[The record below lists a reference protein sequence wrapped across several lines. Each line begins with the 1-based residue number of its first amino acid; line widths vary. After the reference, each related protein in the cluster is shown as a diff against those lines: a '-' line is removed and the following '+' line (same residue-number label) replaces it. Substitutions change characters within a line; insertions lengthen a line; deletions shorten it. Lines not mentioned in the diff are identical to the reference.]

1 MNVLYLAKRR
11 NIVRRTPNDLRF
23 RRKRNRLH
31 MRGRHLSFRSCAL
44 IMGNAAVAIT
54 GSIPMSENASE
65 LGLVKQAI
73 AGERVALERLLVMHA
88 RRLSRHLQPKIPDV
102 LKGVIDVDDILQ
114 QTFLQVFRDI
124 RTFEPGG
131 QGSFYAWLRGIA
143 DNRLFDCIRE
153 HKRKKRGGDFRRQV
167 AGGNQGSVA
176 ADILDLLS
184 AGKTTPSVSIA
195 RREMIDALQVGIA
208 CLPDDQRRA
217 IQLHCLEG
225 RSLDETAQM
234 MEKTP
239 GAIRALVH
247 RGKCKLQEQ
256 LDRSALWLS
265 QGR

>member
-1 MNVLYLAKRR
+1 
-11 NIVRRTPNDLRF
+11 
-23 RRKRNRLH
+23 
-31 MRGRHLSFRSCAL
+31 
-44 IMGNAAVAIT
+44 
-54 GSIPMSENASE
+54 MSENASE
-65 LGLVKQAI
+65 HSLVQQAI
-73 AGERVALERLLVMHA
+73 AGERFALERLLLMHA

-102 LKGVIDVDDILQ
+102 LKGKIEVDDILQ

-124 RTFEPGG
+124 GTFSPAGD
-131 QGSFYAWLRGIA
+131 GSFYAWLRGIA
-143 DNRLFDCIRE
+143 DNRLFDNIRE
-153 HKRKKRGGDFRRQV
+153 HKRKKRGGGFRRQV
-167 AGGNQGSVA
+167 ASGTRGSVA
-176 ADILDLLS
+176 GDILDLLS
-184 AGKTTPSVSIA
+184 AGKSTPSVSIA
-195 RREMIDALQVGIA
+195 RREIIDAIQVGVA

-225 RSLDETAQM
+225 RSLDETAQL